1 MTTVLAVDVGSSVTS
16 ALTTVANFIPKLVL
30 FAVILL
36 VGWIVAK
43 VLRNLLG
50 RLLARVGLDRV
61 AERGG
66 VNRYLGK
73 YTASTAVALLVYYAV
88 LLFALQLGFGVFG
101 PNPVS
106 NMING
111 IVNFLPKAFVA
122 IVIVIVAAAIARV
135 VKDIIV
141 NALGT
146 LSYGRALGTAAQVFI
161 IAMGAIAA
169 LNQIGVATTVTEP
182 VLLAALAI
190 VVGIAVVGV
199 GGGLIGPMRDR
210 WERIL
215 NRAEDEVGTM
225 REARSRSAQH
235 DLQREPTRPGVG
247 GGQPQHATTAP
258 GGRPGTTSAPQPGMG
273 GQPGTGGQ
281 PGMGGQP
288 GGGPGPQGGTPP
300 TDPRYG
306 PPGQP
311 PQH

>member
-1 MTTVLAVDVGSSVTS
+1 MTPVLAVDVGSSITS
-16 ALTTVANFIPKLVL
+16 MLTTVANFIPKLLL
-30 FAVILL
+30 FAVIL
-36 VGWIVAK
+36 VIGWIVAR

-61 AERGG
+61 ADRGG
-66 VNRYLGK
+66 INRYLGK

-106 NMING
+106 TMING

-122 IVIVIVAAAIARV
+122 IIIVIVAFAIARV

-146 LSYGRALGTAAQVFI
+146 LSYGRALGTTAQVFI

-169 LNQIGVATTVTEP
+169 LNQIGVGTTVTEP
-182 VLLAALAI
+182 VLIAALAI
-190 VVGIAVVGV
+190 VVGVAVVGI
-199 GGGLIGPMRDR
+199 GGGLIGPMRNR

-225 REARSRSAQH
+225 RDARSQSAQH
-235 DLQREPTRPGVG
+235 DVQREPARPGVT
-247 GGQPQHATTAP
+247 GGQPQHAATTP
-258 GGRPGTTSAPQPGMG
+258 GGPTGATQPGMG
-273 GQPGTGGQ
+273 GQPMGGGQ
-281 PGMGGQP
+281 PGTGAP
-288 GGGPGPQGGTPP
+288 GTQGMPP
-300 TDPRYG
+300 TDPGYG
-306 PPGQP
+306 TPPHQ
-311 PQH
+311 